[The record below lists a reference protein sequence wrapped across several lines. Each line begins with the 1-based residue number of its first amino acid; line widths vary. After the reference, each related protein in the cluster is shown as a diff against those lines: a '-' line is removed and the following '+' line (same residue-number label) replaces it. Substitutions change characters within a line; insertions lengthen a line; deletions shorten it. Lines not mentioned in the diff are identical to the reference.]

1 MKTVGIREL
10 KRHTGAILRLVRE
23 EGQKVRIT
31 YRGRVV
37 ALIVPVSPAGEADES
52 AWETLDALAAE
63 IGERW
68 SGAQTSVEALAEV
81 RR

>member
-23 EGQKVRIT
+23 EGQKVRVT
-31 YRGRVV
+31 YRGKVA
-37 ALIVPVSPAGEADES
+37 ALIVPVSPAEETDAS

-63 IGERW
+63 IGEHW
-68 SGAQTSVEALAEV
+68 TGASSVEALAEI
-81 RR
+81 RL